1 MKILINVA
9 KSTGGLHE
17 SLLADRNLLEDA
29 ETLTGNVL
37 WEHYWWS
44 NHLWTPS
51 WITFRLSA
59 TKIFYKDHEVVFQ
72 SKNEPILGVD
82 LKLIPYENA
91 NLADI
96 VNEY

>member
-37 WEHYWWS
+37 
-44 NHLWTPS
+44 
-51 WITFRLSA
+51 
-59 TKIFYKDHEVVFQ
+59 
-72 SKNEPILGVD
+72 
-82 LKLIPYENA
+82 
-91 NLADI
+91 
-96 VNEY
+96 